1 MMRWTRSWRR
11 CEACLFFTPAARL
24 ARHSSARA
32 SFANSH
38 AGRVHQ
44 AIALSMSGAAGGP
57 VDESQAMDE
66 DEDLAMV
73 RPTRLADATCCQRAG
88 TPADAL
94 PVCRFHTRRQAL
106 ALSMEAQPGGH
117 SAAAGGAAAA
127 APPPWAPGAPAAPAA
142 APAGAALFANLFA
155 PDAQP
160 AARAGG
166 AAAASG
172 SVAEGARVPSPPS
185 FPSWWATCGDS
196 APWKDLPSTGVA
208 FTDTAAA
215 LAGASQ
221 VMGCPIASLAGGEPN
236 SSPAGAIPL
245 ALSASGD
252 GAAVH
257 VTERALSA
265 VLKSRIAP
273 RRLAK
278 GEDELTVLAAVHNAA
293 VALSSSSTPHL
304 GALCRQ
310 VIAKHLATSL
320 AADGGQDLYFDG
332 GRVRT
337 AFSAALAAGSAT
349 QQLLDDLV
357 ATTLDAKT
365 AGMWEEM
372 LRSSLQAVKG
382 APLDDVTAVEA
393 RLRSLDRLTACPSL
407 ARCLGGMLHA
417 EAAAAAT
424 GGATFTGANFEA
436 RSCLS
441 PLLTFGPAHTAAG
454 PSGLPGPGAAETLQ
468 RLPKYPG
475 TMRGDRER
483 VVGLLGKCAARVAA
497 ATHAVLERVVKQ
509 RGACM
514 EAVLAWLAA
523 ATAAGAPRAQ
533 AGGVHGTL
541 TVSPAARRATSDAF
555 ALGLTALCLRFCR
568 PFLDGAPKPLNYIQ
582 TGTVDVLA
590 RRWRVDRSGEDPLL
604 TGADAAAVR
613 EAFEAGPDKAAWRPF
628 FAPSSEAALPH
639 FVNECFVLALL
650 AVHTC
655 LVPAVEAF
663 ERARYQLSRSVS
675 EKEDLEGHVPFATLV
690 DVEQAALLD
699 ENLAGDVCRLS
710 ILTCAW
716 LLRSTSEGTAEQ
728 QRRACACIPGSVLRD
743 LSTYLQ
749 FTLAF
754 GRADLISGAASQH
767 LPVAAVVEAAAGVL
781 TRRDL
786 VTSPLVT
793 GAMVSMLHAMLSAD
807 RQLLRSPAQ
816 GRTGS
821 AAHDALVGAVLA
833 NPAAR
838 RLLCPAL
845 IIAYASLDAVE
856 GLDVDKDDFD
866 KFTVRNKIATLLAE
880 LWHMPECVA
889 SVAAMADAS
898 SAAAPASIA
907 SPFAAFAQAALL
919 DLMYLLED
927 ALQRLVDIRNVQ
939 LAQADETA
947 WAAQPPNQRQEKLRF
962 LEAQE
967 NAARGFMSQAR
978 ATVKLLNML
987 AGTSSVAKAFVTAP
1001 VAGGAAYAAV
1011 HFLELLLGPKCEGLK
1026 VKEPEKY
1033 KFDPKKLLLA
1043 ICEFTLR
1050 LDAASDALQAAEP
1063 GTSFAAWVAGEDD
1076 YSREVLEKAGGILT
1090 KHQLGDASH
1099 VIKLRA
1105 FIHKCDA
1112 ARHAA
1117 QQRRGGGATGSAV
1130 SMQEEEDSTPLDPAW
1145 EAAYV
1150 AALQP
1155 LLYHDVPSGSLQAY
1169 FRQFE
1174 EIAARPEGNT
1184 KAKTKRLAREI
1195 ASFAASD
1202 GLPLSPGSA
1211 ICVRSDEERMDK
1223 MRALVTG
1230 PSGTPYAL
1238 GCFVFD
1244 VYFPEDYPNKA
1255 PLVNFDTTGGG
1266 RVRFSPNLY
1275 ADGKVCLSLLGT
1287 WHGGHASEKWNSSSS
1302 TLLQVLI
1309 SIQAMILVD
1318 EPWYSEPGS
1327 EGMQGTAEGKAR
1339 SKEYNEQIQLATVRH
1354 GMLAQL
1360 RKPRAGLED
1369 AIVAHFRAADGA
1381 VRRQCAQWVRQCSDE
1396 TLKQRMA
1403 EAVGEL
1409 FQELDKLKQAAAA

>member
-1 MMRWTRSWRR
+1 M
-11 CEACLFFTPAARL
+11 AC
-24 ARHSSARA
+24 
-32 SFANSH
+32 
-38 AGRVHQ
+38 
-44 AIALSMSGAAGGP
+44 P
-57 VDESQAMDE
+57 V
-66 DEDLAMV
+66 
-73 RPTRLADATCCQRAG
+73 
-88 TPADAL
+88 
-94 PVCRFHTRRQAL
+94 
-106 ALSMEAQPGGH
+106 
-117 SAAAGGAAAA
+117 
-127 APPPWAPGAPAAPAA
+127 
-142 APAGAALFANLFA
+142 
-155 PDAQP
+155 
-160 AARAGG
+160 
-166 AAAASG
+166 
-172 SVAEGARVPSPPS
+172 
-185 FPSWWATCGDS
+185 
-196 APWKDLPSTGVA
+196 
-208 FTDTAAA
+208 
-215 LAGASQ
+215 
-221 VMGCPIASLAGGEPN
+221 ASLAGGEL
-236 SSPAGAIPL
+236 SGAHQAGAIPL
-245 ALSASGD
+245 ALSAGGD
-252 GAAVH
+252 GTTVH

-265 VLKSRIAP
+265 VLKSRVAP

-278 GEDELTVLAAVHNAA
+278 GEDELTVLFAVHSSA
-293 VALSSSSTPHL
+293 VATSSTAPHL

-310 VIAKHLATSL
+310 VTAKHLAASL
-320 AADGGQDLYFDG
+320 AADGGQDLFFEG

-337 AFSAALAAGSAT
+337 SFSAALAAGGAS
-349 QQLLDDLV
+349 QHLLDDLV
-357 ATTLDAKT
+357 ATTADAKT
-365 AGMWEEM
+365 ATLWEEM

-382 APLDDVTAVEA
+382 SPLDDLAAVES

-417 EAAAAAT
+417 EAAAAAAAAA
-424 GGATFTGANFEA
+424 GGTFTGANFEG

-441 PLLTFGPAHTAAG
+441 ALLTFGPAHTAAG

-468 RLPKYPG
+468 RLPKYPN

-483 VVGLLGKCAARVAA
+483 VVSLLGKCAARVAA

-541 TVSPAARRATSDAF
+541 TVSSAARRATSDAF

-568 PFLDGAPKPLNYIQ
+568 PFLDGAPKPLGYIQ
-582 TGTVDVLA
+582 AGGVDTLA
-590 RRWRVDRSGEDPLL
+590 RRWRVDRSGEDSLL
-604 TGADAAAVR
+604 MGADAAAVR
-613 EAFEAGPDKAAWRPF
+613 DAFETGPDKAAWRPF
-628 FAPSSEAALPH
+628 FSPSETASPPPH

-675 EKEDLEGHVPFATLV
+675 EKEDLEGHVPFAVLV

-699 ENLAGDVCRLS
+699 ENLAGDACRLS

-716 LLRSTSEGTAEQ
+716 LLRSTSEGSGEQ
-728 QRRACACIPGSVLRD
+728 QRRAAACIPGAVVRD
-743 LSTYLQ
+743 LSTYLT

-793 GAMVSMLHAMLSAD
+793 GATVSLLHAMLSAD
-807 RQLLRSPAQ
+807 RQLLRSPSQ

-845 IIAYASLDAVE
+845 ITAYASLDAVE
-856 GLDVDKDDFD
+856 GLDVDRDDFD
-866 KFTVRNKIATLLAE
+866 KFTVRNKIASLLAE

-889 SVAAMADAS
+889 SVASMADAS
-898 SAAAPASIA
+898 AAASSASSSA

-939 LAQADETA
+939 LAQADEAA
-947 WAAQPPNQRQEKLRF
+947 WAALAPNQRQDKLRF

-967 NAARGFMSQAR
+967 NAARGFMAQAR

-987 AGTSSVAKAFVTAP
+987 ASTTQVAKAFVTSP

-1011 HFLELLLGPKCEGLK
+1011 HFLELLLGPKCEGLR

-1033 KFDPKKLLLA
+1033 FFDPRKLLLA

-1050 LDAASDALQAAEP
+1050 LDAASDALLAAQAAPDP
-1063 GTSFAAWVAGEDD
+1063 GTGFAAWVAGEDD

-1099 VIKLRA
+1099 VTRLRA
-1105 FIHKCDA
+1105 FIQKCDA

-1117 QQRRGGGATGSAV
+1117 QQRRGGGGASAAV
-1130 SMQEEEDSTPLDPAW
+1130 MPDEEDVAPLDPAW
-1145 EAAYV
+1145 EGAYV
-1150 AALQP
+1150 AAMQP
-1155 LLYHDVPSGSLQAY
+1155 LLYRDVPAGSLQGY

-1184 KAKTKRLAREI
+1184 KPKVKRLAREL
-1195 ASFAASD
+1195 ASFAAPD

-1223 MRALVTG
+1223 MRALITG

-1244 VYFPEDYPNKA
+1244 IYFPEDYPNKA

-1287 WHGGHASEKWNSSSS
+1287 WHGGHASEKWNSTSSS
-1302 TLLQVLI
+1302 LSQALI

-1327 EGMQGTAEGKAR
+1327 EGMQGTVEGKAR

-1354 GMLAQL
+1354 AMLAQL

-1369 AIVAHFRAADGA
+1369 AIMAHFRRADGA
-1381 VRRQCAQWVRQCSDE
+1381 VRRQCGQWVRQCCDE

-1409 FQELDKLKQAAAA
+1409 FQELDKLKQAAP